1 MLLTPLPAMPLIQP
15 GDNLAGIILTALE
28 RANLQLASGDIL
40 VLAQKIVSKAEGRL
54 INLSTV
60 VPSPRAK
67 ELAIQAE
74 KDPRLVELILRE
86 SAAVLRVRPGTIIV
100 EHRLGFV
107 CASAGID
114 HSNVISPLPEG
125 LKRGQVAPLIPPA
138 PLLSPINGEKRGVES
153 GNLGVWDNGGIEHR
167 LAALNT
173 QIPDIFPFPHK
184 GEGARG
190 WGGASLNPE
199 GEEMKAEDWMLLLP
213 EDPDASAARIRQQ
226 LEAASGERIG
236 VLIIDSHG
244 RAWRLGVVGAA
255 IGFSGLPGLVDMR
268 GQPDLFGYQLRI
280 TLIGAADELAAAA
293 SLVMGQA
300 AEGTPVIHVRGFPYP
315 LREGSMKEL
324 LRRRDQDLF
333 R

>member
-1 MLLTPLPAMPLIQP
+1 MLLTALPAIPLIQP
-15 GDNLAGIILTALE
+15 GDNLAGIIMTALE
-28 RANLQLASGDIL
+28 HAGLQLASGDIL
-40 VLAQKIVSKAEGRL
+40 ILAQKIVSKAEGRL
-54 INLSTV
+54 VNLSTV
-60 VPSPRAK
+60 IPSPRAK

-86 SAAVLRVRPGTIIV
+86 SRTVLRVRPGTIIV

-114 HSNVISPLPEG
+114 HSNVISPLM
-125 LKRGQVAPLIPPA
+125 PPA
-138 PLLSPINGEKRGVES
+138 PLLSPKNGEKGEGES
-153 GNLGVWDNGGIEHR
+153 S
-167 LAALNT
+167 LNT
-173 QIPDIFPFPHK
+173 ESK
-184 GEGARG
+184 K
-190 WGGASLNPE
+190 
-199 GEEMKAEDWMLLLP
+199 MKAEDWMLLLP

-244 RAWRLGVVGAA
+244 RAWRLGIVGTA

-280 TLIGAADELAAAA
+280 TLIAAADELAAAA

-300 AEGTPVIHVRGFPYP
+300 SEGTPVIHVRGFPYP
-315 LREGSMKEL
+315 LQEGSLKEL
-324 LRRRDQDLF
+324 LRPHDQDMF